1 MKIDNELID
10 HLSYLAKLKF
20 EGEDKEAIKADMIK
34 IIGLMQTL
42 GELNT
47 DNVEPLIFMT
57 EEFDRLRDD
66 ITQISISQEEALKNA
81 PKKDSDYFRIP
92 KVLDK

>member
-42 GELNT
+42 GEVNT

>member
-1 MKIDNELID
+1 MNIDDELID
-10 HLSYLAKLKF
+10 HLSFLAKLKF
-20 EGEDKEAIKADMIK
+20 EGDEKEAIKADMTK
-34 IIGLMQTL
+34 ITGFMQKL
-42 GELNT
+42 SEVDT

-57 EEFDRLRDD
+57 EEFGSLRDD
-66 ITQISISQEEALKNA
+66 VAKNTITQAQALKNA

>member
-34 IIGLMQTL
+34 IIGFMQTL
-42 GELNT
+42 GEVNT

-66 ITQISISQEEALKNA
+66 VTQISISQEEALKNA

>member
-1 MKIDNELID
+1 MRIDDELID

-20 EGEDKEAIKADMIK
+20 EGAEKEAIKSDMIK
-34 IIGLMQTL
+34 ITGFMHKLS
-42 GELNT
+42 EVDT
-47 DNVEPLIFMT
+47 DNIEPLIFMT
-57 EEFDRLRDD
+57 EEFDRLRQD
-66 ITQISISQEEALKNA
+66 TAENSISQKDALRNA

>member
-42 GELNT
+42 GEVNT

-66 ITQISISQEEALKNA
+66 ITQISISQEEALRSTNA
-81 PKKDSDYFRIP
+81 YILFYTL
-92 KVLDK
+92 VN

>member
-34 IIGLMQTL
+34 IIGFMQTL
-42 GELNT
+42 GEVNT
-47 DNVEPLIFMT
+47 ENVEPLIFMT

-66 ITQISISQEEALKNA
+66 LTQISISQEEALKNA

>member
-20 EGEDKEAIKADMIK
+20 EGEDKETIKADMIK

-42 GELNT
+42 GEVNT

-66 ITQISISQEEALKNA
+66 VTQISISQEEALKNA

>member
-1 MKIDNELID
+1 MRIDDDLID

-20 EGEDKEAIKADMIK
+20 EGAEKEAIKSDMIK
-34 IIGLMQTL
+34 IIGFMHKLSKVD
-42 GELNT
+42 T
-47 DNVEPLIFMT
+47 DNIEPLIFMT
-57 EEFDRLRDD
+57 EEFDRLRQD
-66 ITQISISQEEALKNA
+66 TAQNSISQQDALRNA

>member
-34 IIGLMQTL
+34 IIDFMQTL
-42 GELNT
+42 SEVNT